1 MPETSLIPKGQAQQ
15 ASPGVEAQA
24 ATMKKSWQARNA
36 KEREAAEEI
45 AKVLVA
51 KTVEISARAGAEG
64 KLFGSV
70 TSADVVEAIQAQAG
84 VELDRKMVELD
95 EPIRAVGIHAVT
107 VKPHHRGAVS
117 GERVGLRSLILG
129 SRLRSA
135 LLPGLSLGP
144 RRGVYN
150 LWKTCVFRAL

>member
-1 MPETSLIPKGQAQQ
+1 MRVVLHETISGLGNRGDIVEVSDGFARNLLIPKGQAQQ
-15 ASPGVEAQA
+15 ATAGVEAQA

-70 TSADVVEAIQAQAG
+70 TSGDVVEAIQVQSG
-84 VELDRKMVELD
+84 VELDRKMVELE
-95 EPIRAVGIHAVT
+95 EPIRSVGMHAVT
-107 VKPHHRGAVS
+107 VKPHSDVQFPVS
-117 GERVGLRSLILG
+117 ISVV
-129 SRLRSA
+129 A
-135 LLPGLSLGP
+135 
-144 RRGVYN
+144 
-150 LWKTCVFRAL
+150 A